1 LFAERRRTGGALAVL
16 SDRVS
21 ARINEITDPLK
32 NSKLYNNHAL
42 RNAVLTA
49 AVPATL
55 LEGQCAF

>member
-1 LFAERRRTGGALAVL
+1 ML